1 MDYEK
6 DSIPS
11 FIVGD
16 DAYSVRNR
24 LYGTL
29 NRDVRF

>member
-11 FIVGD
+11 FNVD
-16 DAYSVRNR
+16 DYR
-24 LYGTL
+24 YGICWFLFRCTS
-29 NRDVRF
+29 F

>member
-24 LYGTL
+24 LYGAHPI
-29 NRDVRF
+29 NQGD